1 MKIKRTI
8 PLFTLLV
15 LAGVLAALAPA
26 ASSSSQASLVI
37 RHQTRGC
44 HSWSL
49 NGGAYRTSQTIIIRR
64 GGSVSVTNNDVM
76 PHKLIKTSGPAV
88 TYTRLKVGSMMGLK
102 GTFPPAMLAHMSA
115 SSKFTFAKAGVYRF
129 TTKAGEDYMTGI
141 KTVGEDNVLHLT
153 VRVS

>member
-8 PLFTLLV
+8 PLLTLLV

-115 SSKFTFAKAGVYRF
+115 SSKITFAKAGVYRF

>member
-1 MKIKRTI
+1 MKVTRTI
-8 PLFTLLV
+8 PLLALLV

-26 ASSSSQASLVI
+26 APSTTQASLVI

-44 HSWSL
+44 HAWSL
-49 NGGAYRTSQTIIIRR
+49 NSNAYQANQTVVIHRGSSIR
-64 GGSVSVTNNDVM
+64 VTNRDVM

-88 TYTRLKVGSMMGLK
+88 TYTRLNTGGMMGLQ
-102 GTFPPAMLAHMSA
+102 GTFPPAMLAHVGA
-115 SSKFTFAKAGVYRF
+115 TSKITFAKVGVYHF
-129 TTKAGEDYMTGI
+129 TTKAGEDYMSGI